1 MLNLMNLFKP
11 NAAPARRP
19 NRASS
24 VRCGALDPTEADWA
38 KTRSPQR
45 EHDLVLAD
53 HVLAW
58 LQQLPQP
65 ARPSELCAHFPRV
78 ANRIALCWAD
88 PMLTEHVFDA
98 LLLSRRGKR
107 KGFPPAISAELFR
120 LRVLHSRRKVS
131 SHESPLWDPRLMAV
145 SDR

>member
-1 MLNLMNLFKP
+1 MLNPLNLFQPK
-11 NAAPARRP
+11 AAPVRRP

-24 VRCGALDPTEADWA
+24 VRSGALVTEADWA
-38 KTRSPQR
+38 KTRGPQS

-53 HVLAW
+53 HVLTW

-65 ARPSELCAHFPRV
+65 ARPSELCTRYPRV

-88 PMLTEHVFDA
+88 PVLTEHVFDA

-107 KGFPPAISAELFR
+107 NGFPPAIAAELFR
-120 LRVLHSRRKVS
+120 LRVLHSRRKGNS
-131 SHESPLWDPRLMAV
+131 KEAPLWDPRLMAV

>member
-1 MLNLMNLFKP
+1 MLNPLNLFKP
-11 NAAPARRP
+11 KAALVRRL

-24 VRCGALDPTEADWA
+24 VRSGALVTEADWT

-65 ARPSELCAHFPRV
+65 ARPSELCAHYPRV

-107 KGFPPAISAELFR
+107 NGFPSAIAAELFR
-120 LRVLHSRRKVS
+120 LRVLHSRRKVGN
-131 SHESPLWDPRLMAV
+131 HESPLWDPRLMAV